1 LSKKF
6 LKDQIETLPKTIL
19 FKKLPAIKKKKK
31 RKEGLCSRP
40 REEKNEKKRVC
51 VIFSWKLLEKSKTK
65 CKIERVWGN

>member
-1 LSKKF
+1 VRLCPKQSS
-6 LKDQIETLPKTIL
+6 LKSCQQL
-19 FKKLPAIKKKKK
+19 KKKKK